1 MTISNDMSAVES
13 TETLSRP
20 MQHQQSSACVRVM
33 PLDIEIK
40 VLEGETLM
48 AAARRM
54 ALRWPSVC
62 NGQGNCTA
70 CYVKI
75 EEGIENAGAAHQQER
90 ERLDFAGRRDPS
102 FRLACQLKVSGPMRV
117 SKKGVKLPDL

>member
-1 MTISNDMSAVES
+1 MSEVES
-13 TETLSRP
+13 TDT
-20 MQHQQSSACVRVM
+20 QHRRSSARVRLV
-33 PLDIEIK
+33 PLDIDIE

-48 AAARRM
+48 AAARRI

-70 CYVKI
+70 CYVRI
-75 EEGIENAGAAHQQER
+75 EEGMDNACAAHQQER
-90 ERLDFAGRRDPS
+90 ERLHFAGRRDLS

-117 SKKGVKLPDL
+117 SKNGVKLPGL

>member
-1 MTISNDMSAVES
+1 MLEVES
-13 TETLSRP
+13 TETPARRP
-20 MQHQQSSACVRVM
+20 PHEPARVHLM
-33 PLDIEIK
+33 PLDIDIE

-48 AAARRM
+48 AAARRI

-75 EEGIENAGAAHQQER
+75 EEGGGNAGAAHPQER
-90 ERLDFAGRRDPS
+90 ERLHFAGRRDPS

-117 SKKGVKLPDL
+117 SKNGVKLPDV

>member
-1 MTISNDMSAVES
+1 MSEVES
-13 TETLSRP
+13 TDTLPRP
-20 MQHQQSSACVRVM
+20 IQERQSGASVRLM
-33 PLDIEIK
+33 PLDVNIE
-40 VLEGETLM
+40 VLQGETLM
-48 AAARRM
+48 AAARRI

-75 EEGIENAGAAHQQER
+75 EEGIDNAVAAHPQER
-90 ERLDFAGRRDPS
+90 ERLHFAGRRDPS

-117 SKKGVKLPDL
+117 SKNGVKRPEL

>member
-1 MTISNDMSAVES
+1 MPHAHSGT
-13 TETLSRP
+13 
-20 MQHQQSSACVRVM
+20 CVRLM
-33 PLDIEIK
+33 PLDIDIE

-54 ALRWPSVC
+54 TLRWPSVC
-62 NGQGNCTA
+62 NGQGNCTV

-75 EEGIENAGAAHQQER
+75 EEGIDNAGAAHQQER
-90 ERLDFAGRRDPS
+90 ERLNFAGRRDPS

-117 SKKGVKLPDL
+117 RKNGVKLSGP

>member
-1 MTISNDMSAVES
+1 MLEVEP
-13 TETLSRP
+13 TDTLSQRMP
-20 MQHQQSSACVRVM
+20 YEQSSAHVRLM
-33 PLDIEIK
+33 PLDIDIT

-48 AAARRM
+48 AAARRLT
-54 ALRWPSVC
+54 LRWPSVC

-75 EEGIENAGAAHQQER
+75 EEGMENADAAHQQER
-90 ERLDFAGRRDPS
+90 ERLHFAGRRDPS

-117 SKKGVKLPDL
+117 SKNGVKLPDG

>member
-1 MTISNDMSAVES
+1 MLEVE
-13 TETLSRP
+13 P
-20 MQHQQSSACVRVM
+20 AGAQHRRSSARVRLL
-33 PLDIEIK
+33 PLDIDIE

-48 AAARRM
+48 AAARRI

-75 EEGIENAGAAHQQER
+75 EEGMDNAGAAHQQER
-90 ERLDFAGRRDPS
+90 ERLHFAGRRDPS
-102 FRLACQLKVSGPMRV
+102 LRLACQLKVSGPMRV
-117 SKKGVKLPDL
+117 SKNGVKLPGL

>member
-1 MTISNDMSAVES
+1 MRISNAMLEVES
-13 TETLSRP
+13 ADTLPRP
-20 MQHQQSSACVRVM
+20 IREKESSASVRLL
-33 PLDIEIK
+33 PLDIDIE

-48 AAARRM
+48 AAARRI

-75 EEGIENAGAAHQQER
+75 EEGIDNAAAAHPQER
-90 ERLDFAGRRDPS
+90 ERVDFFRR
-102 FRLACQLKVSGPMRV
+102 RGPR
-117 SKKGVKLPDL
+117 SRAHRG

>member
-1 MTISNDMSAVES
+1 MLEAES
-13 TETLSRP
+13 TDTPPRRTPHE
-20 MQHQQSSACVRVM
+20 QSSARVRLM
-33 PLDIEIK
+33 PLDIDIE

-48 AAARRM
+48 AAARRI

-62 NGQGNCTA
+62 GGQGNCTA

-75 EEGIENAGAAHQQER
+75 EEGMDNAGAAHPQER
-90 ERLDFAGRRDPS
+90 ERLHFAGRRDPS

-117 SKKGVKLPDL
+117 SKNGVKLPGI